1 MDDLMSFRALLER
14 IAHIAK
20 WSPSRDQLL
29 SIREDIRRTITS
41 KGRLTTGDVEEI
53 ISRRVPHVF
62 YSIFEGVDNSDLK
75 ALLQMAQQVTASKK
89 IDSH

>member
-1 MDDLMSFRALLER
+1 MDDLTSFRALLER
-14 IAHIAK
+14 IAHVAK

-29 SIREDIRRTITS
+29 SIREDIGRTITS
-41 KGRLTTGDVEEI
+41 KGRLTTGDVERI
-53 ISRRVPHVF
+53 IARRVPHAI